1 MGYVWGGYTRI
12 MTDNI
17 VYIGAAA
24 VAGVVVLLWF
34 LRRRQAGPFSNL
46 KKQSSG
52 RDTIN
57 AGAGSNVNTGAG
69 DQTNN

>member
-24 VAGVVVLLWF
+24 VAGVIVLLWF
-34 LRRRQAGPFSNL
+34 LRRREAGPFSNL
-46 KKQSSG
+46 KKQNSG
-52 RDTIN
+52 GDTIN
-57 AGAGSNVNTGAG
+57 AVGSNVNTGAG

>member
-24 VAGVVVLLWF
+24 VAGVIVLLWF

-46 KKQSSG
+46 KKQNSG
-52 RDTIN
+52 GDTIN
-57 AGAGSNVNTGAG
+57 AVNSNVNTGAG